1 MWNAPNRDQSFT
13 YLLGGRGIRAG
24 SHGKGGGGNRTSPTK
39 YKGRTRE
46 FQIKPLGNLST
57 LNDYVASRVQINL
70 HRTQI
75 KT

>member
-46 FQIKPLGNLST
+46 FEIKAAAQFVDAERLCG
-57 LNDYVASRVQINL
+57 
-70 HRTQI
+70 
-75 KT
+75 

>member
-1 MWNAPNRDQSFT
+1 M
-13 YLLGGRGIRAG
+13 
-24 SHGKGGGGNRTSPTK
+24 GKGGGGNRTSPTK

-75 KT
+75 KKNKIK